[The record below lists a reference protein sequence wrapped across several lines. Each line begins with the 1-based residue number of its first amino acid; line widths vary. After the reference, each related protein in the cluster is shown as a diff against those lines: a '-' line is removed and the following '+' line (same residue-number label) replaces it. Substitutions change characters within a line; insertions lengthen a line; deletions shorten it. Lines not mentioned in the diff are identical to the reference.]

1 MFQALIEKRAHHR
14 ATHHAYQKAVDDC
27 LAGLFRGFPDGL
39 PSMRQSVGHSLVRQG
54 EAEGTDPRICAVQ
67 VAVLLIRKL
76 IGPLSAQER
85 QDLARAFLRNDA
97 SNPTYRG
104 FKSMLCAVERL
115 DVPPALVSYLNT
127 EVAGQLRGMSQ
138 QAIFGSWVE
147 AQIGGVM
154 GRMKQPGLDEAERE
168 ADLWQ

>member
-1 MFQALIEKRAHHR
+1 MFQALFEKRAHHR
-14 ATHHAYQKAVDDC
+14 AYRHAYQKAVNDC
-27 LAGLFRGFPDGL
+27 LASLFRGLPDWL
-39 PSMRQSVGHSLVRQG
+39 PSMRQSVGHSLVRRG
-54 EAEGTDPRICAVQ
+54 KAEGTDPRVCAVQ

-76 IGPLSAQER
+76 IGPLSARER

-97 SNPTYRG
+97 SNPTYKG
-104 FKSMLCAVERL
+104 LKSMLCAVERL
-115 DVPPALVSYLNT
+115 EISPALVSYLNT

-154 GRMKQPGLDEAERE
+154 GRMKEPSLEEDELN
-168 ADLWQ
+168 ADLI